1 MKLMVLDGNSL
12 VNRAFFGIKLL
23 TTKDG
28 RYTNAIYGF
37 QNILLNLLAAH
48 KPDAVAIAWDERAP
62 TFRHTAYDGYKATRH
77 GMPEELAQQMPVL
90 KELLTDLG
98 FVQVS
103 KAGWEADDILGTLA
117 AACEAAG
124 GTTLLATGDRDS
136 LQLVDDATTVL
147 LATNKETIPM
157 DPAAIR
163 EKYGIEPPQL
173 IDVKSLMGDAS
184 DNIPGVPGIGEKT
197 ALALISKFGSLQGV
211 YDNIDDKAVKP
222 GQRAKLTA
230 NRDKADLSYML
241 GTIRKDAPIETDPA
255 AYLRQPG
262 DPAAA
267 AQLLAALEMHKLVDR
282 WGLNGGTAPAPSEN
296 AAPLET
302 VEPSPLPLL
311 LEGRFYA
318 ARNADGDWYLVQGQD
333 VYLPDTDRLAAILDS
348 GAELWAFDAKPLYRL
363 ALEHGG
369 IGSALRFDGKLAAY
383 LLNPSASGYEVH
395 SLAAEYGV
403 HAAFACEAAPDAGVL
418 AGLCDTLAA
427 ALDESGQRKLLD
439 EMELPL
445 ARVLADMERIGF
457 AIDADG
463 IRAFGDSLRS
473 ELDGILHNIYTE
485 VGYEF
490 NVNSPKKLGEALF
503 DKLGLPPRKKNAR
516 GYSTDAETLESLRPY
531 NQVIDEILKY
541 RTYAKLLSTYVDGL
555 LNAEAADGRVHS
567 TFIQTEARTG
577 RISSTEPNLQNIPVR
592 MELGR
597 EIRKLFVPRE
607 GCVLVDADYSQIEL
621 RVLAHMSNDKN
632 LIQAYRQAEA
642 DRAAAEELLSDPEMR
657 ELAQEELTAAR
668 EEMERLRQELKLLL
682 LPKDPN
688 DRKNVILE
696 IRGGVG
702 GEESALFAHS
712 LLRMYTMYA
721 ESRGWKLE
729 IASINE
735 TELGGVKDCSA
746 VIEGDGAWS
755 RLKFESGVH
764 RVQRVP
770 ETESGGRIHTSAATV
785 AVLPEMEP
793 VDVELNP
800 ADIEMQVYRASGAGG
815 QHVNKT
821 SSAVR
826 LIHKPTGTVVECQ
839 QERSQFQNRDK
850 AMRLLASR
858 LYEAEQE
865 KVEGAYT
872 AQRRRQVGTGM
883 RNERIRTYNFPQGRV
898 TDHRIGLTLY
908 RLESVM
914 DGDLDEIIDAL
925 VTADQAERLR
935 SQGTD

>member
-427 ALDESGQRKLLD
+427 ALDESGQRKLLN

-473 ELDGILHNIYTE
+473 ELDGILNNIYTT
-485 VGYEF
+485 VGYPF
-490 NVNSPKKLGEALF
+490 NVNSPKQLGEALF

-516 GYSTDAETLESLRPY
+516 GYSTDAATLESLRPY
-531 NQVIDEILKY
+531 SPVIDEILKY

-555 LNAEAADGRVHS
+555 LAAQAADGRVHS
-567 TFIQTEARTG
+567 TFIQTETRTG

-632 LIQAYRQAEA
+632 LIQAYRQAEDIHAITASQVFHVPLEEVTPQLRRNAKAVNFGIVYGISAFGLGEDLGISRKEATEYIERYFETYPDVKRFLDGLVKTGRKYGEVKTMYGRVRPIPELKSGNFMQRSFGERVAMNSPIQGTAA
-642 DRAAAEELLSDPEMR
+642 DIIKIAMIRVDQRLRREGLRSRIVLQVHDELLIETWKEELEQVQSILATEMKRAAQLQVE
-657 ELAQEELTAAR
+657 
-668 EEMERLRQELKLLL
+668 
-682 LPKDPN
+682 
-688 DRKNVILE
+688 LE
-696 IRGGVG
+696 IDMKMGN
-702 GEESALFAHS
+702 SWF
-712 LLRMYTMYA
+712 
-721 ESRGWKLE
+721 
-729 IASINE
+729 E
-735 TELGGVKDCSA
+735 TK
-746 VIEGDGAWS
+746 
-755 RLKFESGVH
+755 
-764 RVQRVP
+764 
-770 ETESGGRIHTSAATV
+770 
-785 AVLPEMEP
+785 
-793 VDVELNP
+793 
-800 ADIEMQVYRASGAGG
+800 
-815 QHVNKT
+815 
-821 SSAVR
+821 
-826 LIHKPTGTVVECQ
+826 
-839 QERSQFQNRDK
+839 
-850 AMRLLASR
+850 
-858 LYEAEQE
+858 
-865 KVEGAYT
+865 
-872 AQRRRQVGTGM
+872 
-883 RNERIRTYNFPQGRV
+883 
-898 TDHRIGLTLY
+898 
-908 RLESVM
+908 
-914 DGDLDEIIDAL
+914 
-925 VTADQAERLR
+925 
-935 SQGTD
+935 

>member
-157 DPAAIR
+157 DSAAIR

-282 WGLNGGTAPAPSEN
+282 WGLNGGTVPAPSEN

-333 VYLPDTDRLAAILDS
+333 VYLPDTDRLAGFVGRLNHQKNPLFLMEVFAAMAAQDPYWKLLLVGTGEMEPEMRTAAARRGLTDRVIFAGVQSDVP
-348 GAELWAFDAKPLYRL
+348 AFMNAFDLFLLPSNFEGSPVTLVEAQGCGVPCL
-363 ALEHGG
+363 ASTNVPDD
-369 IGSALRFDGKLAAY
+369 GSVTDL
-383 LLNPSASGYEVH
+383 VH
-395 SLAAEYGV
+395 
-403 HAAFACEAAPDAGVL
+403 F
-418 AGLCDTLAA
+418 
-427 ALDESGQRKLLD
+427 
-439 EMELPL
+439 LPL
-445 ARVLADMERIGF
+445 AAPLTDWAAKAA
-457 AIDADG
+457 AIA
-463 IRAFGDSLRS
+463 AHGDHDDHWAALSAA
-473 ELDGILHNIYTE
+473 
-485 VGYEF
+485 GYEL
-490 NVNSPKKLGEALF
+490 KTAARRMEQLY
-503 DKLGLPPRKKNAR
+503 DKLGGHA
-516 GYSTDAETLESLRPY
+516 
-531 NQVIDEILKY
+531 
-541 RTYAKLLSTYVDGL
+541 
-555 LNAEAADGRVHS
+555 
-567 TFIQTEARTG
+567 
-577 RISSTEPNLQNIPVR
+577 
-592 MELGR
+592 
-597 EIRKLFVPRE
+597 
-607 GCVLVDADYSQIEL
+607 
-621 RVLAHMSNDKN
+621 
-632 LIQAYRQAEA
+632 
-642 DRAAAEELLSDPEMR
+642 
-657 ELAQEELTAAR
+657 
-668 EEMERLRQELKLLL
+668 
-682 LPKDPN
+682 
-688 DRKNVILE
+688 
-696 IRGGVG
+696 
-702 GEESALFAHS
+702 
-712 LLRMYTMYA
+712 
-721 ESRGWKLE
+721 
-729 IASINE
+729 
-735 TELGGVKDCSA
+735 
-746 VIEGDGAWS
+746 
-755 RLKFESGVH
+755 
-764 RVQRVP
+764 
-770 ETESGGRIHTSAATV
+770 
-785 AVLPEMEP
+785 
-793 VDVELNP
+793 
-800 ADIEMQVYRASGAGG
+800 
-815 QHVNKT
+815 
-821 SSAVR
+821 
-826 LIHKPTGTVVECQ
+826 
-839 QERSQFQNRDK
+839 
-850 AMRLLASR
+850 
-858 LYEAEQE
+858 
-865 KVEGAYT
+865 
-872 AQRRRQVGTGM
+872 
-883 RNERIRTYNFPQGRV
+883 
-898 TDHRIGLTLY
+898 
-908 RLESVM
+908 
-914 DGDLDEIIDAL
+914 
-925 VTADQAERLR
+925 
-935 SQGTD
+935 

>member
-1 MKLMVLDGNSL
+1 
-12 VNRAFFGIKLL
+12 
-23 TTKDG
+23 
-28 RYTNAIYGF
+28 
-37 QNILLNLLAAH
+37 
-48 KPDAVAIAWDERAP
+48 
-62 TFRHTAYDGYKATRH
+62 
-77 GMPEELAQQMPVL
+77 
-90 KELLTDLG
+90 
-98 FVQVS
+98 
-103 KAGWEADDILGTLA
+103 
-117 AACEAAG
+117 
-124 GTTLLATGDRDS
+124 
-136 LQLVDDATTVL
+136 
-147 LATNKETIPM
+147 M

-197 ALALISKFGSLQGV
+197 ALALISKFGSLQAV

-241 GTIRKDAPIETDPA
+241 GTIRKDAPIETNPA

-427 ALDESGQRKLLD
+427 ALDESGQRKLLN

-473 ELDGILHNIYTE
+473 ELDGILNNIYTT
-485 VGYEF
+485 VGYPF
-490 NVNSPKKLGEALF
+490 NVNSPKQLGEALF

-531 NQVIDEILKY
+531 SPVIDEILKY

-577 RISSTEPNLQNIPVR
+577 RISSTEPNLQNIPIR
-592 MELGR
+592 TELGSR
-597 EIRKLFVPRE
+597 LRGYFVAGAGE
-607 GCVLVDADYSQIEL
+607 TLVDADYSQIEL
-621 RVLAHMSNDKN
+621 RILAHITGDEHMQ
-632 LIQAYRQAEA
+632 QAFLNGADIHRSTAAKIYHIPESEVTPQLRSASKAINFGIMYGKGAYSLSKDLGIPVKEA
-642 DRAAAEELLSDPEMR
+642 DTFLKTYLDTFPKVDGYMKDCIAHAKDKGYVETLFGRRRALP
-657 ELAQEELTAAR
+657 ELASSNFQVRASGERMARNTPIQGTAADIIKLAMVHVWQR
-668 EEMERLRQELKLLL
+668 LRDEKLQARLLLQVHDELIVEAPEEEIDEVKRILKEEME
-682 LPKDPN
+682 
-688 DRKNVILE
+688 NVVHYSVPLTTE
-696 IRGGVG
+696 VGVG
-702 GEESALFAHS
+702 KTWLEAH
-712 LLRMYTMYA
+712 
-721 ESRGWKLE
+721 
-729 IASINE
+729 
-735 TELGGVKDCSA
+735 
-746 VIEGDGAWS
+746 
-755 RLKFESGVH
+755 
-764 RVQRVP
+764 
-770 ETESGGRIHTSAATV
+770 
-785 AVLPEMEP
+785 
-793 VDVELNP
+793 
-800 ADIEMQVYRASGAGG
+800 
-815 QHVNKT
+815 
-821 SSAVR
+821 
-826 LIHKPTGTVVECQ
+826 
-839 QERSQFQNRDK
+839 
-850 AMRLLASR
+850 
-858 LYEAEQE
+858 
-865 KVEGAYT
+865 
-872 AQRRRQVGTGM
+872 
-883 RNERIRTYNFPQGRV
+883 
-898 TDHRIGLTLY
+898 
-908 RLESVM
+908 
-914 DGDLDEIIDAL
+914 
-925 VTADQAERLR
+925 
-935 SQGTD
+935 